1 MAAVA
6 VLEPP
11 QFPQRRAVT
20 QHLALSLRLVAATAE
35 SERVHQPTVVLV
47 AVAVGIIPL
56 KESLSELPVKVNRV
70 AVQTALVTVLVVAV
84 VVLVVL
90 VLMRLRNIVAAPVES
105 VSLR

>member
-35 SERVHQPTVVLV
+35 SERVILPTAVLV

-90 VLMRLRNIVAAPVES
+90 VPMRLRNIVAAPVES